1 MNKSASFLTIFIFAT
16 STSFSY
22 IKVLLSKCRERGKP
36 SFIFQYFVNN
46 PIFTLPLSL
55 DFIGFLL
62 PAFNFREKRN
72 PKLSAVDYHVSNL
85 FSSTPRRYFEFLI
98 QSTKLKHTKHKIR
111 VSILKRV

>member
-1 MNKSASFLTIFIFAT
+1 MNKSASFLTIFILAT
-16 STSFSY
+16 GTSFSY

-72 PKLSAVDYHVSNL
+72 PKLSAVDYQVSNL
-85 FSSTPRRYFEFLI
+85 FSSTHRYFEFLI
-98 QSTKLKHTKHKIR
+98 QSTKLKHTKHKIT